1 MKPQE
6 LKQEYIRL
14 RAEGRSYSY
23 IAQELHISKSTC
35 TKWEQTLG
43 EDIAQL
49 KKEQLNTLY
58 EEYAMKKEG
67 RIRQLGDTLA
77 RIEDALQATDLA
89 AVPPEKLLDFKL
101 KYMEALQKEYVG
113 TEPAFKL
120 GDNIDAKDIVIALG
134 DLLNRVRA
142 GEVTTEQASRESLIL
157 SNFLKAYDTVEVK
170 TKLDALEALV
180 GGRQ

>member
-6 LKQEYIRL
+6 LKQEFIRL

-35 TKWEQTLG
+35 TKWEQML
-43 EDIAQL
+43 EADIAQL
-49 KKEQLNTLY
+49 KREELNTLY

-89 AVPPEKLLDFKL
+89 EVPPEKLLDLKL
-101 KYMEALQKEYVG
+101 KYREALQKEYIA
-113 TEPAFKL
+113 TDPAFKL
-120 GDNIDAKDIVIALG
+120 KDSLDPSDIVKALG
-134 DLLNRVRA
+134 DLLDRVRA
-142 GEVTTEQASRESLIL
+142 GEVSNEQANRESVIL
-157 SNFLKAYDTVEVK
+157 SNLLRAYEQVEIKA
-170 TKLDALEALV
+170 KLDELEAIV
-180 GGRQ
+180 KRD

>member
-6 LKQEYIRL
+6 LKQEFIRL

-35 TKWEQTLG
+35 TKWEQML
-43 EDIAQL
+43 EADIARL
-49 KKEQLNTLY
+49 KREELNTLY

-89 AVPPEKLLDFKL
+89 EVPPEKLLDLKL
-101 KYMEALQKEYVG
+101 KYRKALQKEYIA
-113 TEPAFKL
+113 TDPAFKL
-120 GDNIDAKDIVIALG
+120 KDSLDSSDIVKALG
-134 DLLNRVRA
+134 DLLARVRA
-142 GEVTTEQASRESLIL
+142 GEVSNKQANRESVIL
-157 SNFLKAYDTVEVK
+157 SNLLRAYEQVEIKA
-170 TKLDALEALV
+170 KLDELEAIV
-180 GGRQ
+180 KRN